1 MSPNIVYVIN
11 IIMFECFVHRL
22 SECYFANK
30 GSAALLCS
38 PKLHHQQ
45 QHQQQPRRKRHH
57 HHSHPHRHQSLSAPA
72 SSRLSASEDE
82 MQSRANDIQAHLQSM
97 FHILRPDDSLNMVCI
112 ILYYIFFKNLER
124 QVYIIQ
130 NNFTYYTQLPVL
142 CFYLIRQRIIH
153 KTFNLFVLII
163 IIYV

>member
-1 MSPNIVYVIN
+1 MWLLFIYLKLFIYFIKILILENIQCVFFYLMCIFIVYVIN
-11 IIMFECFVHRL
+11 IIMFEYFVHRL

-97 FHILRPDDSLNMVCI
+97 FHILRPDDSLNMVC
-112 ILYYIFFKNLER
+112 L
-124 QVYIIQ
+124 
-130 NNFTYYTQLPVL
+130 
-142 CFYLIRQRIIH
+142 
-153 KTFNLFVLII
+153 
-163 IIYV
+163 